1 MRASHSASFFH
12 NEYRHTHERKIALMC
27 GLAGLIGKNAVTP
40 ALLTAMT
47 DAIDHRGPDDFG
59 HWISDNRQIGLGHRR
74 LSILDLS
81 VAGHQPMVSASERYV
96 IVYNGE
102 IYNHLDLRREL
113 AQSGGQTHFRGHS
126 DTETLLASV
135 DHWGIK
141 ATLKKSAGMFA
152 FALWDRKDR
161 TLTLAVDRFG
171 EKPLYYGRTAAG
183 LAFASELKAIRTLPG
198 FDNPIDRKAVRALLA
213 RGYVPTGMSI
223 FSGITK
229 LVPGTFAVI
238 DPNNAESPRITRY
251 YDYAAEVEAGH
262 AAPITDHRTA
272 LDALDQ
278 VLSNAVARQMVA
290 DVPVGTFLSGGIDSS
305 LITALA
311 ARQSSRPIKTFSIGF
326 DVPGFDEAPH
336 AKAVAAH
343 LGTEHHEMYVS
354 ADLARDVIPLL
365 PNMYDEPF
373 GDSSQIPT
381 FLVSQFARSQVTVAL
396 TGDAGDEL
404 FGGYNRHIE
413 FPRLW
418 RNVARLP
425 SGLRKPALGLAA
437 KLPPKLWNKFG
448 AFASGK
454 SRPAFFGHKV
464 QRTLGIAGQAESFD
478 ALVSGFLD
486 EWHARASPVRDA
498 GRDWP
503 DYFASVHNPKSGL
516 SREAQLM
523 CTDALSYLPGDIL
536 TKVDRAAMAVSL
548 EGRIPFL
555 DPDVAA
561 LAARIPTDMKIVNGI
576 GKLIL
581 RDLLYTLVPR
591 ELMDRPK
598 AGFAVPVGDWIK
610 TDLREWAED
619 LLSEKALADG
629 DLLNP
634 APIRARW
641 SAHLAGR
648 EDATQAL
655 WPILMLQAWRR
666 G

>member
-1 MRASHSASFFH
+1 
-12 NEYRHTHERKIALMC
+12 MC

-40 ALLTAMT
+40 ELLTAMT
-47 DAIDHRGPDDFG
+47 DAIAHRGPDDAG

-81 VAGHQPMVSASERYV
+81 AAGHQPMTSASERYI

-102 IYNHLDLRREL
+102 IYNHRDLRREL

-126 DTETLLASV
+126 DTETLLAAF
-135 DHWGIK
+135 DHWGIE

-171 EKPLYYGRTAAG
+171 EKPLYCGQTAAG
-183 LAFASELKAIRTLPG
+183 LAFASELKAIRALPG
-198 FDNPIDRKAVRALLA
+198 FDNDISRKAVRCLLA

-223 FSGITK
+223 FNGITK

-238 DPNNAESPRITRY
+238 DPNDSANPRITHY
-251 YDYAAEVEAGH
+251 YDYSSEVKAGH
-262 AAPITDHRTA
+262 AAPITGRKAA

-278 VLSNAVARQMVA
+278 TLSKAVARQMVA

-326 DVPGFDEAPH
+326 DVAGFDEAPH

-343 LGTEHHEMYVS
+343 LGTEHNEMYVS
-354 ADLARDVIPLL
+354 ADQARNVIPLL
-365 PNMYDEPF
+365 PMMYDEPF

-418 RNVARLP
+418 RNVTRLP
-425 SGLRKPALGLAA
+425 SVLRGPALGLAA
-437 KLPPKLWNKFG
+437 QLPPAFWNKVG
-448 AFASGK
+448 AIASGK

-464 QRTLGIAGQAESFD
+464 QRTLGVAGRSESFD

-486 EWHARASPVRDA
+486 EWHGRASPVREA
-498 GRDWP
+498 GSNWP
-503 DYFASVHNPKSGL
+503 DHFATAQNTQSTL

-561 LAARIPTDMKIVNGI
+561 LAARIPMDMKIAHGT

-581 RDLLYTLVPR
+581 RDLLYAHVPR

-598 AGFAVPVGDWIK
+598 AGFAVPVGEWIK
-610 TDLREWAED
+610 TDLRDWAED
-619 LLSEKALADG
+619 LLSESALQEG

-634 APIRARW
+634 APIRERW
-641 SAHLAGR
+641 SAHLADR

-666 G
+666 A